1 VTLRPS
7 RRAMLAAAITVFL
20 LHSVVALWTW
30 ETWGYFGRGN
40 VITWMDF
47 PLSLAYLHLEG
58 TPMLLWS
65 LFGGGLQWAGLAALL
80 TFLVGRTLRRRSVGR
95 G

>member
-1 VTLRPS
+1 MRPS
-7 RRAMLAAAITVFL
+7 RRAMLAAAITAFV
-20 LHSVVALWTW
+20 LHSVMALWAW

-65 LFGGGLQWAGLAALL
+65 LLGGGLQWAGLAALL
-80 TFLVGRTLRRRSVGR
+80 TFLLGRTLRRRSVEGS
-95 G
+95 